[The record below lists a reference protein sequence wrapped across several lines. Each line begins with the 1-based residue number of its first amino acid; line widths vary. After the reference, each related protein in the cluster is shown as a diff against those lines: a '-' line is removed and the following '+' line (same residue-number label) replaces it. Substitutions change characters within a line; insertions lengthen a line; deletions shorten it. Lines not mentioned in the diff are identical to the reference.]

1 MFKYYL
7 GGSGAPRIPSFC
19 ITWTSCI
26 LTPILC
32 ITFKNFS
39 VQCMAQLFW
48 ETKMKKKKRYKKFT
62 LTVQSYISAHLCTF
76 SPHGWEALPNLAYLS
91 MYSKPFSYKGGCWKD
106 IYFLRS
112 AHPMSSFRS
121 FLLNVQE
128 FTTKVEGDLF
138 LPHLLKSFCWWSH
151 ECNLWSTT
159 LSICCSIAKS
169 SETAKKRHHIQREA
183 IIKCTTLMYH
193 DIV

>member
-39 VQCMAQLFW
+39 LQCMAQLFW

-91 MYSKPFSYKGGCWKD
+91 MYSQPFSYKGGCWKD

-138 LPHLLKSFCWWSH
+138 YLICWNLSVGEVMNAICEAQLCQFVVVLQKVLK
-151 ECNLWSTT
+151 LQ
-159 LSICCSIAKS
+159 
-169 SETAKKRHHIQREA
+169 KKDITFRE
-183 IIKCTTLMYH
+183 KQS
-193 DIV
+193 